1 MFFNIIAC
9 MKKALLT
16 PMLAILFLFGCKKE
30 DEYNYYPPYQISA
43 LITASKP
50 TFKLNN
56 HASRTY
62 AIRYMFN
69 DASSGDILVLNL
81 NNNPVTLL
89 DSILVVD
96 ENIRFD
102 TIKMQYDT
110 IYNTELVY
118 IYDTTFFRV
127 DFMVAGKIVQ
137 SDSGY
142 STGYNTW
149 RSTFLVR

>member
-50 TFKLNN
+50 TFKINN
-56 HASRTY
+56 HASRAY
-62 AIRYMFN
+62 AIDYKFN
-69 DASSGDILVLNL
+69 AAETGDILVLNL

-89 DSILVVD
+89 DSVLMVD
-96 ENIRFD
+96 EDIVFD
-102 TIKMQYDT
+102 PVKMQYDT
-110 IYNTELVY
+110 VYNAELVY

-127 DFMVAGKIVQ
+127 DFKVAGKIVQ
-137 SDSGY
+137 VDTGY
-142 STGYNTW
+142 STGYKTW
-149 RSTFLVR
+149 RADYLVR